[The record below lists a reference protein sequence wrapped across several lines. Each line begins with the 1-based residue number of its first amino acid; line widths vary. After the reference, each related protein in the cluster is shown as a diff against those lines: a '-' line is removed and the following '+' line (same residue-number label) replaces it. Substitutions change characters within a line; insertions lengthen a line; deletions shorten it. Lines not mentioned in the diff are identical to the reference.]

1 MASSTLKAVILV
13 AAVVVG
19 VILLRGAF
27 PESTGAPIGSG
38 APTGTGS
45 SPGGSVS
52 PSVSAS
58 VSLRPEGSI
67 RVQVLNGTSVLGLAA
82 DVTLVLR
89 GDGYKMAGEDNA
101 PTTNKT
107 IVYYQDGYRADA
119 VALAEKRFPGAR
131 VRAAPGS
138 VLKRI
143 NIQVI
148 LGEDYQPS

>member
-1 MASSTLKAVILV
+1 VASSTLKAVILV
-13 AAVVVG
+13 AVVVVG

-27 PESTGAPIGSG
+27 PESTGAPIGAGSS
-38 APTGTGS
+38 TGTSS

-58 VSLRPEGSI
+58 ASLRPEGTI
-67 RVQVLNGTSVLGLAA
+67 RVQVLNGTSVLGLAN
-82 DVTLVLR
+82 DVTIVIR
-89 GDGYKMAGEDNA
+89 GDGYKTSNPDNA
-101 PTTNKT
+101 PTANKT
-107 IVYYQDGYRADA
+107 IVYYQDGYKADA
-119 VALAEKRFPGAR
+119 EALAEKRFPGAR

-138 VLKRI
+138 VPKRI